1 MKIKK
6 EEKLVIGKKQEPKL
20 VIVTKQPKVFVISQK
35 KLELSMFLKKVSSQM
50 NGEKVYK
57 TTLATSQSF
66 FLSVGSCLLPKTRFF
81 FFAAFFLFQKKQF
94 L

>member
-1 MKIKK
+1 MKVKK

-57 TTLATSQSF
+57 TTLA
-66 FLSVGSCLLPKTRFF
+66 LLPKTRFF